1 MACSQDTLGED
12 KQQASYSCVTSDP
25 AVSLPV
31 YFLDALASQHE
42 ELLRPSHSPAAVWVG
57 QVHCLH
63 GCPLSLLFSLLR
75 SPGESVSRE
84 NNKLLCHEGISSL
97 GA

>member
-1 MACSQDTLGED
+1 M
-12 KQQASYSCVTSDP
+12 TSDP
-25 AVSLPV
+25 VVSPPV

-42 ELLRPSHSPAAVWVG
+42 ELLRPSHFPAAVWVG

-63 GCPLSLLFSLLR
+63 GCPLSLLFSLLG
-75 SPGESVSRE
+75 SAGEAVSRE
-84 NNKLLCHEGISSL
+84 NNKLLCHEGIPIL